1 MAPTVLWAGFTGDWS
16 PMHVFIVEDRQ
27 VSVGRGNQVMDG
39 LCRNGEPRPESPH
52 INKDI
57 VLESYKAAC
66 LVVDWAKAV
75 TAVPDGGGRTQ
86 LDSELDK
93 WSFLEY
99 VSRPDVV
106 DYEQIDDP
114 VRLLSVMAGL
124 ELVLLLSADKEEAF
138 STRREWQK
146 LGRWMNE
153 RYGLDANA
161 FALTSI
167 DLTWPEGSMPIA
179 KALMFIFE
187 HMPELKS
194 GWNEGGADALNDYL
208 YVLWLEAREK

>member
-1 MAPTVLWAGFTGDWS
+1 MDDLRRDGVSDLEAPY
-16 PMHVFIVEDRQ
+16 
-27 VSVGRGNQVMDG
+27 
-39 LCRNGEPRPESPH
+39 
-52 INKDI
+52 INKEI

-66 LVVDWAKAV
+66 LVIDWAKAV
-75 TAVPDGGGRTQ
+75 AEGGDCMGPRS

-93 WSFLEY
+93 WSFLEHL
-99 VSRPDVV
+99 SSPEVV
-106 DYEQIDDP
+106 DYDQIEDP

-138 STRREWQK
+138 SVRREWQK
-146 LGRWMNE
+146 LGKWMHQ
-153 RYGLDANA
+153 RYGLDASA

-167 DLTWPEGSMPIA
+167 NLTWPEDSMPIA
-179 KALMFIFE
+179 KTLMFIFE

-208 YVLWLEAREK
+208 YVLWLEARER